1 MVVKI
6 NAGEMRRLLESEG
19 VMGGLE
25 RVGEQVAQRAA
36 SAAPK
41 DTGAGAASIHAERV
55 GAEVRVGWTPEAFYM
70 LFSEIGTS
78 VMAARPFLR
87 PAADGKYDV

>member
-1 MVVKI
+1 MAVKI
-6 NAGEMRRLLESEG
+6 NAAEMRRLLESEG

-25 RVGEQVAQRAA
+25 RVGEQVAERAA

-55 GAEVRVGWTPEAFYM
+55 GGEVRVGWDNDHWYM
-70 LFSEIGTS
+70 LFPEVGTS
-78 VMAARPFLR
+78 KMSARPFLR
-87 PAADGKYDV
+87 PAADGKYSV